1 VDSSL
6 SRQESTLSHPFEGGR
21 MAAATT
27 TPLIPFEAAPAAA
40 LTPNDVADDHS
51 LLKIDQELDLLLE
64 QIEDEIEE
72 SGEASKEAMDRLQL
86 FCQAMNVKVDRIG
99 RYLSVMETRAAHCK
113 QEAAR
118 YAQRAKRAQSKI
130 DRTKSMVLYYLES
143 HDLKQLESDNFT
155 LRRQKNSQDSVIVSN
170 PDAIPP
176 DLKRYERKVAGDI
189 WMKVFLALPEE
200 LAAALQAA
208 VSDAEPMN
216 QAIKQCFAS
225 GRTIDGVVVKR
236 LYHLRTT

>member
-1 VDSSL
+1 MV
-6 SRQESTLSHPFEGGR
+6 
-21 MAAATT
+21 AATT
-27 TPLIPFEAAPAAA
+27 TPLIPFEAAPVAAP
-40 LTPNDVADDHS
+40 TPNGIADDHS
-51 LLKIDQELDLLLE
+51 LLKIDQELDFLME
-64 QIEDEIEE
+64 QIEDQIEE
-72 SGEASKEAMDRLQL
+72 GGQASKEAMDRLEL
-86 FCQAMNVKVDRIG
+86 FCQAMNLKVDRIG
-99 RYLSVMETRAAHCK
+99 RYLSVMETRAEHCR

-143 HDLKQLESDNFT
+143 HDLKQVESDNFT
-155 LRRQKNSQDSVIVSN
+155 LRRQKNSQDSVLVTN
-170 PDAIPP
+170 PEAIPP
-176 DLKRYERKVAGDI
+176 DLKRYELKVAGDI

-236 LYHLRTT
+236 LYHLRTA

>member
-1 VDSSL
+1 
-6 SRQESTLSHPFEGGR
+6 
-21 MAAATT
+21 MAA
-27 TPLIPFEAAPAAA
+27 TPLIPFEGAPAPSPARI
-40 LTPNDVADDHS
+40 ADDHS

-72 SGEASKEAMDRLQL
+72 GGEASKEAMDRLEL

-99 RYLSVMETRAAHCK
+99 RYLAVMEVRAEHCRN
-113 QEAAR
+113 EAAR
-118 YAQRAKRAQSKI
+118 YTARAKRAQSKI

-143 HDLKQLESDNFT
+143 HDLKQVESDDFT

-176 DLKRYERKVAGDI
+176 DLKRYELKVAGDI

-208 VSDAEPMN
+208 VSGAEPMN

-236 LYHLRTT
+236 LYHLRTA

>member
-1 VDSSL
+1 
-6 SRQESTLSHPFEGGR
+6 
-21 MAAATT
+21 MAATTT
-27 TPLIPFEAAPAAA
+27 TPLIPFDTAPAAP
-40 LTPNDVADDHS
+40 TPNDIANDHS
-51 LLKIDQELDLLLE
+51 LLKIDQELDFLME

-72 SGEASKEAMDRLQL
+72 SGEASKEAMDRLQM

-99 RYLSVMETRAAHCK
+99 RYLAVMEVRAEHCRK
-113 QEAAR
+113 EAVR
-118 YAQRAKRAQSKI
+118 YAARAKRAQSKI
-130 DRTKSMVLYYLES
+130 DRTKAMVLYYLES
-143 HDLKQLESDNFT
+143 HDLKQLETEDTT
-155 LRRQKNSQDSVIVSN
+155 LRRQKNSQDSVLVTN

-176 DLKRYERKVAGDI
+176 DLKRYELKVAGDI

-208 VSDAEPMN
+208 VSGAEPMN

-236 LYHLRTT
+236 LYHLRTA

>member
-1 VDSSL
+1 MV
-6 SRQESTLSHPFEGGR
+6 
-21 MAAATT
+21 ATT
-27 TPLIPFEAAPAAA
+27 PPTPFEAAPAAA
-40 LTPNDVADDHS
+40 PTVADIADDHS
-51 LLKIDQELDLLLE
+51 LLKLDQELDFLLE

-72 SGEASKEAMDRLQL
+72 SGEASNEAMDRLQL
-86 FCQAMNVKVDRIG
+86 FCQAMNEKVDRIG
-99 RYLSVMETRAAHCK
+99 RYLSAMEVRAAHCK
-113 QEAAR
+113 QEATR
-118 YAQRAKRAQSKI
+118 YARRAKRAQNKI

-143 HDLKQLESDNFT
+143 HDLKQIETDAFT
-155 LRRQKNSQDSVIVSN
+155 LRRQKNSQDGVIVSD

-176 DLKRYERKVAGDI
+176 DLKRYELKVAGDI

-208 VSDAEPMN
+208 VSNAEPMN

-236 LYHLRTT
+236 LYHLRIA

>member
-1 VDSSL
+1 
-6 SRQESTLSHPFEGGR
+6 
-21 MAAATT
+21 MAATP
-27 TPLIPFEAAPAAA
+27 TPLIPFESALEVAP
-40 LTPNDVADDHS
+40 TPNDIAADHS
-51 LLKIDQELDLLLE
+51 LLALDQELDLLLE
-64 QIEDEIEE
+64 RIEDEIEE

-99 RYLSVMETRAAHCK
+99 RYLSVMETRAEHCR

-143 HDLKQLESDNFT
+143 HDLKQVESDDFT

-170 PDAIPP
+170 PDVIPP
-176 DLKRYERKVAGDI
+176 DLKRYELKVAGDI

-208 VSDAEPMN
+208 VSGAEPMN
-216 QAIKQCFAS
+216 QAIKECFAS
-225 GRTIDGVVVKR
+225 GRTIDGVVVRR
-236 LYHLRTT
+236 LYHLRTV